1 MWDRFILS
9 FRLFVFGPD
18 KKQGVRIRRLLLASS
33 TYVVGMFIINFC
45 RVNGL
50 FPSSIYWLVLGG
62 ALLVNLVFYVIIRWD
77 LNQWARDPSLT
88 FPQMLVASMVNTYL
102 VANTDEAR
110 GALLIGYVLILVFGI
125 FKLRRREFL
134 RIGAIVIT
142 TYGALISFE
151 FLSHKPGFRL
161 SLELLQWLMLVFV
174 YPWFAWVGGYIGDL
188 RRQQRETN
196 QRLEQALHQ
205 NLLSMKL
212 IQQQAICD
220 ELTGLYNRRYILDQ
234 LATEKA
240 RADQGGCPFSVLI
253 IDVDH
258 FKRINDTVGH
268 FVGDK
273 VLKESVAAIRG
284 VLRESDTLSRW
295 GGEEFMALMP
305 SAGLDAL
312 HDVMQRIHRCVEE
325 IDFSQCGLD
334 SRVTVSIGAAQWR
347 PGETLEEMLTA
358 ADNALYRA
366 KQNGRNRSEFR
377 LAAA

>member
-1 MWDRFILS
+1 M
-9 FRLFVFGPD
+9 
-18 KKQGVRIRRLLLASS
+18 
-33 TYVVGMFIINFC
+33 
-45 RVNGL
+45 
-50 FPSSIYWLVLGG
+50 
-62 ALLVNLVFYVIIRWD
+62 IIRWD

-110 GALLIGYVLILVFGI
+110 GAMLIGYVLILVFGI

-134 RIGAIVIT
+134 HIGAIVIA
-142 TYGALISFE
+142 TYGALISIE
-151 FLSHKPGFRL
+151 FFSHKPGFRW
-161 SLELLQWLMLVFV
+161 SLELLQWLMLVFI

-196 QRLEQALHQ
+196 QRLEQALRQ
-205 NLLSMKL
+205 NQLSMKL

-220 ELTGLYNRRYILDQ
+220 ELTGLYNRRYMLDQ
-234 LATEKA
+234 LADEKA
-240 RADQGGCPFSVLI
+240 RADRDGRPFSVLI

-273 VLKESVAAIRG
+273 VLKQSAAAIRAA
-284 VLRESDTLSRW
+284 LRETDTLSRW
-295 GGEEFMALMP
+295 GGEEFMVLMP
-305 SAGLDAL
+305 SARLEAI
-312 HDVMQRIHRCVEE
+312 HDVVQRVHRSVEE

-334 SRVTVSIGAAQWR
+334 GRVTVSIGAAQWH
-347 PGETLEEMLTA
+347 PDETLEEMLTA
-358 ADNALYRA
+358 ADDALYRA

-377 LAAA
+377 LGTV